1 MTATPAYLAAVVG
14 AAVAVLLLLII
25 RLKQQP
31 FVSLLLVSMATA
43 LAAGMPPE
51 TVMASIEKGMG
62 GTLGFIAV
70 VVGLGAMFGQ
80 LLEVSGGAER
90 LTLSLLRVFG
100 RERATRAMT
109 LAERLGLDVVDSAS
123 TDHRATGHHDG
134 GCSPPRST
142 PDADTTVITRPSP
155 QPASR

>member
-1 MTATPAYLAAVVG
+1 MIGEPAYLATVV
-14 AAVAVLLLLII
+14 AVAVAGLLFLII

-51 TVMASIEKGMG
+51 TVMACIEKGMG

-90 LTLSLLRVFG
+90 
-100 RERATRAMT
+100 
-109 LAERLGLDVVDSAS
+109 
-123 TDHRATGHHDG
+123 
-134 GCSPPRST
+134 
-142 PDADTTVITRPSP
+142 
-155 QPASR
+155 